1 MMARRSTLLSRGGGV
16 GRSSSGTEVKPGV
29 PFSVDSLVALRTS
42 VGPVILLWTVV
53 GVLLPLDEGFL
64 PFGFGGS
71 LKKLDSERFGL
82 KMGDVMDRTEP
93 IMDRR
98 KDTSK

>member
-1 MMARRSTLLSRGGGV
+1 MARRSTLLSKGGGA

-29 PFSVDSLVALRTS
+29 PFSVDSLVTLRTS

-64 PFGFGGS
+64 PFGFGS

-98 KDTSK
+98 KDTSR

>member
-1 MMARRSTLLSRGGGV
+1 MMARRSTLLSKGGGV
-16 GRSSSGTEVKPGV
+16 GRSSGTELKPAI
-29 PFSVDSLVALRTS
+29 PFSVDSLVALRTG

-64 PFGFGGS
+64 PFGFGS

-98 KDTSK
+98 KDTSQ

>member
-1 MMARRSTLLSRGGGV
+1 MARRSTLLSKGGGA

-29 PFSVDSLVALRTS
+29 PFSVDSLVTLRTS

-64 PFGFGGS
+64 PFGFGS

>member
-1 MMARRSTLLSRGGGV
+1 MARRSTLLSKGGGA

-29 PFSVDSLVALRTS
+29 PFSVDSLVTLRTS

-64 PFGFGGS
+64 PFGFGS
-71 LKKLDSERFGL
+71 LKKLDSEKFGL

-98 KDTSK
+98 KDTSR

>member
-1 MMARRSTLLSRGGGV
+1 MARRSTLLSKGGGV
-16 GRSSSGTEVKPGV
+16 GRSSSGTEVNPGV
-29 PFSVDSLVALRTS
+29 PFSVDSLVTLRTS

-53 GVLLPLDEGFL
+53 GVFLPLDEGFL
-64 PFGFGGS
+64 PFEFGS
-71 LKKLDSERFGL
+71 LKKLNSERLGP

-98 KDTSK
+98 KDTSQYC

>member
-1 MMARRSTLLSRGGGV
+1 MIARRSTLLSKGGGV

-29 PFSVDSLVALRTS
+29 PFSVDSLVTLRTS

-64 PFGFGGS
+64 PFGFGS

-98 KDTSK
+98 KDTSR